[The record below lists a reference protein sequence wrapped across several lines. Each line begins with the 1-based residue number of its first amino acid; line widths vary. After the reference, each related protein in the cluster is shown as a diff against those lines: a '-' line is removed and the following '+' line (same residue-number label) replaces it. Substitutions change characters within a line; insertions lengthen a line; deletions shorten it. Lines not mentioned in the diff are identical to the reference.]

1 MKKFT
6 AHLAL
11 SRRSAIKGAAAVAAG
26 AAAPTLL
33 RIRSAYAAYPDRPV
47 KIVVANTPGGPSD
60 LVGRVITAALQQSTG
75 KTFIIENVGGAGG
88 NIGMGNA
95 AHSDADGYTILL
107 ATNAYSVNASLY
119 NKIPYDPLKD
129 FVGVCELAT
138 SPNTFVV
145 KSELPAKSMKE
156 FVALARANPDK
167 FNCATPP
174 IGTTPQI
181 QLEVLKLRE
190 KLPKL
195 EDVVFKGGGDAL
207 QALLSG
213 TAQLSSGSLPPAAPH
228 IKAGTLRCLAVTGET
243 PWPDM
248 PNVPTMVQAGYRD
261 FVFATDTVLLAPFQT
276 PPEAVNWLERETLK
290 ILSTPDIKE
299 KLYKTGFQVR
309 PKGAKDAWA
318 RVLLLISAPMRKGCR
333 KLRWSDE
340 KVHCTFGTVTTQRY
354 QGCRRGGGR
363 RRGAHVT
370 AYPLGLC
377 RLSGPAGKDRG
388 GQYAGRAIRFGWPRD
403 HRRASTIDR

>member
-1 MKKFT
+1 MIVKVYSVVDIGANAKAMSKNFGGAMKKFT

-26 AAAPTLL
+26 AAAPALL
-33 RIRSAYAAYPDRPV
+33 RIPSACAAYPDRPV

-60 LVGRVITAALQQSTG
+60 LVGRMITAALQQSTG

-95 AHSDADGYTILL
+95 AHSDPDGYTILL

-145 KSELPAKSMKE
+145 KSESAAKSMKE
-156 FVALARANPDK
+156 FVALARASPDK

-174 IGTTPQI
+174 IGTTPPI

-213 TAQLSSGSLPPAAPH
+213 TTQLSSGSLPPAAPH

-248 PNVPTMVQAGYRD
+248 PDVPTMVQAGYKD
-261 FVFATDTVLLAPFQT
+261 FVFATDTVLLAPSQT

-290 ILSTPDIKE
+290 ILSTPDMKE

-318 RVLLLISAPMRKGCR
+318 RVTKEIEMFKRIIEQAGIK
-333 KLRWSDE
+333 KL
-340 KVHCTFGTVTTQRY
+340 
-354 QGCRRGGGR
+354 
-363 RRGAHVT
+363 
-370 AYPLGLC
+370 
-377 RLSGPAGKDRG
+377 
-388 GQYAGRAIRFGWPRD
+388 
-403 HRRASTIDR
+403 